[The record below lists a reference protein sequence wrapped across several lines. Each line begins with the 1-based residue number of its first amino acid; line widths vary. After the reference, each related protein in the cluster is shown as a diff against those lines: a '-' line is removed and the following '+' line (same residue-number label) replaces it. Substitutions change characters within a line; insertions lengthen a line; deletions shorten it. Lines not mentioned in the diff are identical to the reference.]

1 MAGSRAGGPEWGDL
15 GGGTTHEKYCMLV
28 VAVVVVWWCVYVVRW
43 GGGLLGTEHIVCCFD
58 QLMLHMSFGAIWY
71 TGGYNGF

>member
-1 MAGSRAGGPEWGDL
+1 
-15 GGGTTHEKYCMLV
+15 MLV